1 MSIYRSIHVSYW
13 QDSFILKLTPEQKF
27 FYLYLMTNS
36 KTTQCGIYEISKQ
49 IMCFE
54 TGYNSETIDKL
65 LKIFI
70 DYGKIKYCEE
80 TDEVFIINWL
90 KHNPSKS
97 PKVMACIKAEIL
109 KIKCKEFRD
118 ELINKLK
125 NFGEIDTELYRTANK
140 AEISK
145 TTAFKVFERD
155 KNKCVRCG
163 ATDDLTIDHIFPRKM
178 GGTNA
183 LTNLRVLCRSCN
195 SKRITS
201 GTGFLED
208 LKKDGLTL
216 DDFDRLTNPS
226 DTVSKTNDT
235 VSKTNDTVSK
245 TSDTVSKSC
254 RNNNNNNNNNNK
266 NKNKNK
272 NNNKKNIYNN
282 QENSSSV
289 VKTTTPSNTE
299 TENTENENPKLEIPL
314 DEEDYKKPVKLLYR
328 KLIENFDIKKS
339 SNWYKGQIGIAQK
352 LIPKYSID
360 EICSVINWA
369 FNNDFWCKAFNSLA
383 QFENALQAMKGDE
396 KHGKYNRIDKPIDEY
411 YDEPEYRELLDRS
424 KQKLGILPKVPS

>member
-1 MSIYRSIHVSYW
+1 MERATKEKRGKENMSIYRSIHVSYW

-145 TTAFKVFERD
+145 TTAFRVFERD

-163 ATDDLTIDHIFPRKM
+163 ATDGLTIDHIFPRKM

-226 DTVSKTNDT
+226 DTVSKT
-235 VSKTNDTVSK
+235 
-245 TSDTVSKSC
+245 SDTVSKSC
-254 RNNNNNNNNNNK
+254 RNNNNNNNN

-289 VKTTTPSNTE
+289 VKTTIPSNAE
-299 TENTENENPKLEIPL
+299 
-314 DEEDYKKPVKLLYR
+314 
-328 KLIENFDIKKS
+328 IENM
-339 SNWYKGQIGIAQK
+339 
-352 LIPKYSID
+352 
-360 EICSVINWA
+360 
-369 FNNDFWCKAFNSLA
+369 
-383 QFENALQAMKGDE
+383 EN
-396 KHGKYNRIDKPIDEY
+396 
-411 YDEPEYRELLDRS
+411 
-424 KQKLGILPKVPS
+424 

>member
-1 MSIYRSIHVSYW
+1 
-13 QDSFILKLTPEQKF
+13 
-27 FYLYLMTNS
+27 
-36 KTTQCGIYEISKQ
+36 
-49 IMCFE
+49 
-54 TGYNSETIDKL
+54 
-65 LKIFI
+65 
-70 DYGKIKYCEE
+70 
-80 TDEVFIINWL
+80 
-90 KHNPSKS
+90 
-97 PKVMACIKAEIL
+97 
-109 KIKCKEFRD
+109 
-118 ELINKLK
+118 
-125 NFGEIDTELYRTANK
+125 
-140 AEISK
+140 
-145 TTAFKVFERD
+145 
-155 KNKCVRCG
+155 
-163 ATDDLTIDHIFPRKM
+163 M

-235 VSKTNDTVSK
+235 VSKT
-245 TSDTVSKSC
+245 SDTVSKSC
-254 RNNNNNNNNNNK
+254 RNNNNNNNK

-289 VKTTTPSNTE
+289 VKTTIPSNTK

-339 SNWYKGQIGIAQK
+339 SNWYKGQ
-352 LIPKYSID
+352 LIVPKY
-360 EICSVINWA
+360 
-369 FNNDFWCKAFNSLA
+369 L
-383 QFENALQAMKGDE
+383 
-396 KHGKYNRIDKPIDEY
+396 Y
-411 YDEPEYRELLDRS
+411 
-424 KQKLGILPKVPS
+424 